1 MTEKLQDPPALT
13 ASTRRWQRSGVAV
26 FLLLVLA
33 FPIFRLTE
41 GTRLDD
47 ALASEKRAQI
57 GAGRQLWSLNCA
69 MCHGTQGEGSDSP
82 ALNSQEFLKSPG
94 LDELH
99 RAAGPR
105 QRDRRRE
112 PVRPSTHDHGVERV
126 APGHGRRYR
135 RQPRATTSRF
145 GIAFSASMNGFCTTV
160 ALRTPSPATST
171 SSSLPSRVWPAV
183 TMA

>member
-82 ALNSQEFLKSPG
+82 ALNSQEFLKSVSDEQMHGIVSGGIPG
-94 LDELH
+94 SAMPAWLDEYGGPLTDQQI
-99 RAAGPR
+99 AAVVAY
-105 QRDRRRE
+105 
-112 PVRPSTHDHGVERV
+112 VRSWEKTAPSVPNWR
-126 APGHGRRYR
+126 
-135 RQPRATTSRF
+135 
-145 GIAFSASMNGFCTTV
+145 N
-160 ALRTPSPATST
+160 PSGG
-171 SSSLPSRVWPAV
+171 
-183 TMA
+183 